1 MSKDSTKRS
10 MPTRKTTRHGAGA
23 KPRQDGRVIVIS
35 GWIARP
41 IKFLTSPT
49 GKVLL
54 GLALIGAVAGGTVF
68 NHYYWKY
75 KKIIDIRLASGA
87 FNRTARI
94 LSAPKPVYVGS
105 ELAPLDVANGL
116 RAAGYTQ
123 SKDNALGWYRMS
135 AASIEIYPGDLSYFA
150 REPAAIDFAD
160 GKVVGIR
167 ALNANR
173 ELDAYELEPELITN
187 LFDDNRT
194 KRRLFQFED
203 YPQHLVDAVIAVED
217 HRFYS
222 HRGLDVIRTIGATVD
237 GIREWRRPR
246 GTSTLTQ
253 QLARNF
259 FLTPESTYSRKAAE
273 AMIAFQLESRLSKEK
288 IFEYYSNQI
297 FMGRSGSFNVNGLGE
312 AARVYFDKDV
322 RDVTL
327 VEAALLAGLPQGP
340 SYLNPYRHPERAKH
354 RRNQVLAAMLRED
367 YIDRAAHDAAAQQE
381 VTVLRGHLEVRDA
394 PYYVDLVN
402 KNLREHFP
410 SEELITQ
417 NYWVYTTLDQRLQN
431 MAVEAVRAG
440 MEDVDK
446 LVARQRRFRGVE
458 EPPRAQAA
466 LVALDPKTGEVKAIV
481 GGRDYGRSQ
490 LNRVLAKRQ
499 PGSVFKPF
507 VYAAAIDSALDEERA
522 LLIEQGYAEQ
532 MPEYAR
538 TAYEPPPEPLTAGT
552 LVDDVPTTFWFD
564 DKPYEPSNHGNKI
577 HGLITLR
584 TALMRSINIATVKVG
599 EMAGFQRVRD
609 MAARAGMGEDLEAMP
624 SLVLGAYEATPLEIA
639 GAYTSLVNGGIRK
652 EPHFV
657 KLVRSSGGDRLLR
670 AQHRD
675 REVMDPRVAYIVT
688 SMLEDVI
695 RRGTGVRARFT
706 YELTVPAAGKT
717 GTDDDGWF
725 AGFTNNLLCVVWVGF
740 DDNTDLSI
748 EGAHSA
754 LPIWAR
760 FMKQAHELPEYAAPE
775 PFAMPEGVIGVDVD
789 PEAQALA
796 THSCSGCVK
805 EVYIAGSQPTAFQM
819 AENAGRVST
828 SVAGWTLPAE
838 DENAE
843 NDDPEAEE
851 GKKKKSGFFGRVIGV
866 FQGEKKK
873 TPQPERQ

>member
-1 MSKDSTKRS
+1 MSA
-10 MPTRKTTRHGAGA
+10 RKTTRRGAA
-23 KPRQDGRVIVIS
+23 EPPPRQNGRMVVIS
-35 GWIARP
+35 GWAARALRL
-41 IKFLTSPT
+41 LTSPA

-54 GLALIGAVAGGTVF
+54 GLALIAAVAGAAVF
-68 NHYYWKY
+68 GHYYFKFQTV
-75 KKIIDIRLASGA
+75 IDLRLASGA

-94 LSAPKPVYVGS
+94 LSAPRPVYSGDA
-105 ELAPLDVANGL
+105 LTPLDVSNGL

-123 SKDNALGWYRMS
+123 SQSNPVGWYRMS
-135 AASIEIYPGDLSYFA
+135 ATAVEIHPGELSYFA
-150 REPAAIDFAD
+150 REPAAIDFAE

-167 ALNANR
+167 ALNGNR
-173 ELDAYELEPELITN
+173 ELEAYALEPELITN
-187 LFDDNRT
+187 LFDNERT
-194 KRRLFQFED
+194 KRRLFQFDD
-203 YPQHLVDAVIAVED
+203 YPRHLVEAVIAIED

-222 HRGLDVIRTIGATVD
+222 HRGLDAIRTARAAID
-237 GIREWRRPR
+237 GILEWRKPR

-259 FLTPESTYSRKAAE
+259 FLTRESTYSRKLAE
-273 AMIAFQLESRLSKEK
+273 AMIAFQLEMRLSKEK

-322 RDVTL
+322 RDVSL
-327 VEAALLAGLPQGP
+327 AEAALLAGLPQGP
-340 SYLNPYRHPERAKH
+340 SYLNPYRHPERAKR

-367 YIDRAAHDAAAQQE
+367 YIDRAAHDVAAQEE
-381 VTVLRGHLEVRDA
+381 VKVLRGHLEVRDA

-410 SEELITQ
+410 SRELITKD
-417 NYWVYTTLDQRLQN
+417 YWVYTTLDRRLQN
-431 MAVEAVRAG
+431 VAVEAVRAG

-446 LVARQRRFRGVE
+446 IVAGQRRFRGVE

-466 LVALDPKTGEVKAIV
+466 LVALDPKTGEVKAMV

-507 VYAAAIDSALDEERA
+507 VFAAAIDSALDEERA
-522 LLIEQGYAEQ
+522 RLIEQGYEGQ
-532 MPEYAR
+532 MPAYALGSY
-538 TAYEPPPEPLTAGT
+538 APPPEPLTTGT

-564 DKPYEPSNHGNKI
+564 KKPYEPSNHMNKI

-584 TALMRSINIATVKVG
+584 YALMRSINIATVKVG
-599 EMAGFQRVRD
+599 EMAGFQRVAD
-609 MAARAGMGEDLEAMP
+609 MAARAGMGENLEATP
-624 SLVLGAYEATPLEIA
+624 ALTLGAYEATPLEIA
-639 GAYTSLVNGGIRK
+639 GAYTSFVNGGIRK

-657 KLVRSSGGDRLLR
+657 KLVRNSGGGRLLR
-670 AQHRD
+670 AQHED

-688 SMLEDVI
+688 NMLEDVI
-695 RRGTGVRARFT
+695 RRGTGVRARFA
-706 YELTVPAAGKT
+706 YDLTVPAAGKT

-740 DDNTDLSI
+740 DDNTDLSV

-760 FMKQAHELPEYAAPE
+760 FMKQAHELPEYADPE
-775 PFAMPEGVIGVDVD
+775 PFAVPEGVVSMDMD

-796 THSCSGCVK
+796 THPCSGCVK

-819 AENAGRVST
+819 AENAGGVST
-828 SVAGWTLPAE
+828 SVAGWTLPVE
-838 DENAE
+838 DENPEDGAE
-843 NDDPEAEE
+843 ADEE
-851 GKKKKSGFFGRVIGV
+851 KRKRKSGFFGRVIGI
-866 FQGEKKK
+866 FQGGQKQ
-873 TPQPERQ
+873 TSQPQRR